1 MRHRGNAKELWL
13 ELKQVLTQYVVR
25 HDVVFGVE
33 NTNYVS
39 SLKKAGR
46 EIA

>member
-13 ELKQVLTQYVVR
+13 ELKQVLTQSIVR
-25 HDVVFGVE
+25 YDIVFGVE

-39 SLKKAGR
+39 PL
-46 EIA
+46 